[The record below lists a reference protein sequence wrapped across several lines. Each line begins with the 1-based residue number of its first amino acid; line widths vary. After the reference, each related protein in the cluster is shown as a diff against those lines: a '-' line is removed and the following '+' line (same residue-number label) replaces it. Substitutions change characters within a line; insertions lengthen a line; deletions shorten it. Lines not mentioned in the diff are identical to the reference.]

1 MSDNIVVQEF
11 TSEGLFNFDS
21 ITFEALE
28 FWTDLGWEIVPAGYR
43 FQFQKLPRFIK
54 KLIRDNEIILFVFRE
69 YNLAMNK
76 KPTSVIERQ
85 FRKFLIMNMQIKK
98 RALKT
103 GFMAK
108 FKERL
113 RIEFICL
120 SLRVMNL
127 CSRLLK

>member
-1 MSDNIVVQEF
+1 MIEKVVQEF
-11 TSEGLFNFDS
+11 TSDGLFDFDS

-28 FWTDLGWEIVPAGYR
+28 FWTDVGWEIVPAGYR
-43 FQFQKLPRFIK
+43 FQFQKLPKVIK
-54 KLIRDNEIILFVFRE
+54 RLIRDDEIILFVFRE
-69 YNLAMNK
+69 YNLATIK
-76 KPTSVIERQ
+76 KPTSVVERQ
-85 FRKFLIMNMQIKK
+85 FRQFLIKNTEIKK
-98 RALKT
+98 RAVKK

-120 SLRVMNL
+120 SLRVINL

>member
-11 TSEGLFNFDS
+11 TSDGLFDFDS

-43 FQFQKLPRFIK
+43 FQFQRLPKVIK
-54 KLIRDNEIILFVFRE
+54 NLIRDNEIILFVFRE
-69 YNLAMNK
+69 YNLVMNN
-76 KPTSVIERQ
+76 KPTSTIERQ
-85 FRKFLIMNMQIKK
+85 FRKFLIMNTQIKK
-98 RALKT
+98 RALKK

-120 SLRVMNL
+120 TLRVLNL
-127 CSRLLK
+127 YSRLLK